1 MSITTALFLALGLF
15 TVYYLVIFTGAVRAA
30 RAAGEIAKPSML
42 GIATGA
48 ITNFLDDLGIG
59 SYATTTSIFRSTKQ
73 VRDEK
78 IPGTLNVGHTLPT
91 VVEALAAFALFKTA
105 ISPVTLVEMI
115 AAATA
120 GAWLGARVF
129 GRWPRRKIQIGM
141 GFCLLAAVGV
151 MFYRQV
157 WGSPTDPAGGG
168 ILKLEGLALIIG
180 VTGNFILGMLMT
192 LGIGLYA
199 PCMILISLLGMGP
212 TAAYPVMM
220 GSCAFLMPV
229 ASATFIKEKSWDM
242 KASFGLLIGGIPAV
256 LIAAFLVKSMP
267 TVVLKWVVMAIV
279 VYTAIS
285 MLMTARREKVM
296 APDLAPAA
304 TH

>member
-1 MSITTALFLALGLF
+1 MSITTALFIALGVF
-15 TVYYLVIFTGAVRAA
+15 TLYYLGIFTRAVQAA
-30 RAAGEIAKPSML
+30 RASGEVAQPTWL
-42 GIATGA
+42 GIGTGA

-59 SYATTTSIFRSTKQ
+59 SFATTTTIFRSTKQ

-105 ISPVTLVEMI
+105 INPLTLVEMI
-115 AAATA
+115 GAATA

-141 GFCLLAAVGV
+141 GFCLLAAVAV

-157 WGSPTDPAGGG
+157 WGIADPPGGG
-168 ILKLEGLALIIG
+168 ILKLEGILLVIG
-180 VTGNFILGMLMT
+180 VVGNFVLGMLMT

-229 ASATFIKEKSWDM
+229 ASATFIKERSWDM
-242 KASFGLLIGGIPAV
+242 RASFGLLIGGIPAV
-256 LIAAFLVKSMP
+256 LVAAFLVKSLP
-267 TVVLKWVVMAIV
+267 IVWLKWLVMAVV

-285 MLMTARREKVM
+285 MLITARKEAM
-296 APDLAPAA
+296 NPPELAPVP